1 MLRFW
6 RLIAV
11 VLLSVLPAPAA
22 EPLRSLTILHTNDLH
37 ARLTPDQEGRG
48 GFAHLATAIRRERA
62 AAGACLLVDAGDFVQ
77 GSPVSTIYRGLP
89 VYEIVNRFG
98 YHAATL
104 GNHEFDYGWQMVPRF
119 LRAARFPIVCGN
131 VVDANG
137 RLLTG
142 RAYVIKNVKGIRVA
156 LIGVIMDDLAALTTP
171 DRMGPWRTL
180 PAVETV
186 RKYCAQVRG
195 RADLVVILA
204 HTGDPAVL
212 DALPAAGVVIAGH
225 VHGALESAREKDG
238 RVLVRSDSYGREL
251 GRLDLQLDLAA
262 GRIAS
267 WNWKHIRIDSR
278 ALPAAGDVAARVA
291 KWDKRVA
298 NIVDVR
304 IGAATQEIAGPAL
317 RTLIEEAMRE
327 ATGADLAYMNP
338 GGIRDRLRPGNLLA
352 RHVWNL
358 MPFDNTVVVGRFRG
372 EQLPTAVTQG
382 RQIEA
387 GRQYTL
393 AINDFMAANQKTELK
408 TTGLV
413 FNDTG
418 KLLRDVIIQYIRKRG
433 TIP

>member
-1 MLRFW
+1 
-6 RLIAV
+6 
-11 VLLSVLPAPAA
+11 
-22 EPLRSLTILHTNDLH
+22 
-37 ARLTPDQEGRG
+37 
-48 GFAHLATAIRRERA
+48 
-62 AAGACLLVDAGDFVQ
+62 
-77 GSPVSTIYRGLP
+77 
-89 VYEIVNRFG
+89 
-98 YHAATL
+98 
-104 GNHEFDYGWQMVPRF
+104 
-119 LRAARFPIVCGN
+119 
-131 VVDANG
+131 
-137 RLLTG
+137 
-142 RAYVIKNVKGIRVA
+142 VKGIRVA
-156 LIGVIMDDLAALTTP
+156 LIGDIMDDLAALTTP
-171 DRMGPWRTL
+171 DRMGPWRAL
-180 PAVETV
+180 PAAETV
-186 RKYCAQVRG
+186 RKYCAEVRG
-195 RADLVVILA
+195 RADLVVVLA

-212 DALPAAGVVIAGH
+212 DALPGAGVVIAGH

-298 NIVDVR
+298 KIVDVR

-317 RTLIEEAMRE
+317 RALIEDAMRE
-327 ATGADLAYMNP
+327 ATGADLACMNP

-358 MPFDNTVVVGRFRG
+358 MPFDNTVVVGKFRG
-372 EQLPTAVTQG
+372 DQLPQTVTQG

-408 TTGLV
+408 ATGLV

-433 TIP
+433 TVP